1 VVSPRLFLLI
11 QSLDL
16 SWRNQCSKRNDKSKD
31 CRNDNSFEHGFLL
44 SYSVSHVH
52 IICKERIHGIQEI
65 ELTTTVKKD
74 CRWEVVSSLEH
85 EDEDV

>member
-1 VVSPRLFLLI
+1 MDHSVYNLF
-11 QSLDL
+11 
-16 SWRNQCSKRNDKSKD
+16 
-31 CRNDNSFEHGFLL
+31 HGML
-44 SYSVSHVH
+44 HPN
-52 IICKERIHGIQEI
+52 